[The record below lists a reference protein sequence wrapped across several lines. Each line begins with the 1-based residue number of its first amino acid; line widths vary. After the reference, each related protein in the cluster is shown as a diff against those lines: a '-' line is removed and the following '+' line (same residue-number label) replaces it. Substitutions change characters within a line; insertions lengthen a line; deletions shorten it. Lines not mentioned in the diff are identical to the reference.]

1 MNLQIYT
8 ESINKL
14 VFLARGG
21 TDDSR
26 AAAQVLLSAVD
37 GEAWQVNIEDL
48 CHLGPEYYEAALHV
62 IRERVEMQKYPQ
74 HCIDNGDEIF
84 RELDRQWQRYYIE
97 NGGTP
102 ICSRC
107 NGTGQIPEF
116 PDDEC
121 NFSEILCPQC
131 RREVSGS

>member
-21 TDDSR
+21 TDESR
-26 AAAQVLLSAVD
+26 AAAQVLLSTAD
-37 GEAWQVNIEDL
+37 GESWQVNIEDL
-48 CHLGPEYYEAALHV
+48 CLLDPEYYEAAMQV
-62 IRERVEMQKYPQ
+62 IRGRVEIQKYPQ
-74 HCIDNGDEIF
+74 YCIDNGEEIF
-84 RELDRQWQRYYIE
+84 SELCRQWQRYHVE
-97 NGGTP
+97 NRGKP

-116 PDDEC
+116 PDDEF
-121 NFSEILCPQC
+121 NYSEIPSPQC
-131 RREVSGS
+131 GGGVNR